1 MARTYAYSADFDKEL
16 ESLFKDAKL
25 LGEGHNGIVYEVP
38 GNKAI
43 KIFTDKNI
51 CKSEADILY
60 KVKKSK
66 YFPRIYKNGEY
77 YILREMVN
85 GKRLDHYI
93 QENGLSQQLIYNLYR
108 LINEFKAL
116 KFTKLDARCRDIYV
130 NENERV
136 KVIDP
141 KQCYKRKVDYPRH
154 LMKGLDGK
162 DILEEFLRGIYIID
176 RRKAEEWD
184 KKINI
189 LRKLGYK
196 IKGLLIIKPL
206 FLVKKY
212 M

>member
-154 LMKGLDGK
+154 LMKGLEGIDC
-162 DILEEFLRGIYIID
+162 LEIFLSGIYSI
-176 RRKAEEWD
+176 D
-184 KKINI
+184 KKTAQEWN
-189 LRKLGYK
+189 KK
-196 IKGLLIIKPL
+196 IEQY
-206 FLVKKY
+206 FKKTRI
-212 M
+212 

>member
-108 LINEFKAL
+108 LINEFKDL

-141 KQCYKRKVDYPRH
+141 KQCYKRKFDYPRH
-154 LMKGLDGK
+154 LMKGLEGIDC
-162 DILEEFLRGIYIID
+162 LEIFLSGIYSI
-176 RRKAEEWD
+176 D
-184 KKINI
+184 KKTAQEWN
-189 LRKLGYK
+189 KK
-196 IKGLLIIKPL
+196 IDQY
-206 FLVKKY
+206 FKKIRI
-212 M
+212 

>member
-85 GKRLDHYI
+85 GKSLDHYI

-154 LMKGLDGK
+154 LMKGLEGIDC
-162 DILEEFLRGIYIID
+162 LEIFLSGIYSI
-176 RRKAEEWD
+176 D
-184 KKINI
+184 KKTAQEWN
-189 LRKLGYK
+189 KK
-196 IKGLLIIKPL
+196 IDQY
-206 FLVKKY
+206 FKKIRI
-212 M
+212 

>member
-154 LMKGLDGK
+154 LMKGLEGIDY
-162 DILEEFLRGIYIID
+162 LEIFLSGIYSI
-176 RRKAEEWD
+176 D
-184 KKINI
+184 KKTAQEWN
-189 LRKLGYK
+189 KK
-196 IKGLLIIKPL
+196 IDQY
-206 FLVKKY
+206 FKKIRI
-212 M
+212 

>member
-154 LMKGLDGK
+154 LMKGLEGIDC
-162 DILEEFLRGIYIID
+162 LEIFLSGIYSI
-176 RRKAEEWD
+176 D
-184 KKINI
+184 KKTAQEWN
-189 LRKLGYK
+189 KK
-196 IKGLLIIKPL
+196 IDQYFNKGT
-206 FLVKKY
+206 
-212 M
+212 

>member
-154 LMKGLDGK
+154 L
-162 DILEEFLRGIYIID
+162 
-176 RRKAEEWD
+176 
-184 KKINI
+184 
-189 LRKLGYK
+189 
-196 IKGLLIIKPL
+196 IKGLEGIDCLEI
-206 FLVKKY
+206 FLSGIYSIDKKTAQEWNKKIDQY
-212 M
+212 FKKIRI

>member
-154 LMKGLDGK
+154 LMKGLEGIDC
-162 DILEEFLRGIYIID
+162 LEIFLSGINSI
-176 RRKAEEWD
+176 D
-184 KKINI
+184 KKTAQEWN
-189 LRKLGYK
+189 KK
-196 IKGLLIIKPL
+196 IDQY
-206 FLVKKY
+206 FKKIRI
-212 M
+212 

>member
-1 MARTYAYSADFDKEL
+1 MARTYAYSADFDKEV

-43 KIFTDKNI
+43 KIFTNKKV
-51 CKSEADILY
+51 CKSEAEILY

-66 YFPRIYKNGEY
+66 YFPNIYKNGDF

-154 LMKGLDGK
+154 LMKGLEGIDC
-162 DILEEFLRGIYIID
+162 LEIFLSGIYSI
-176 RRKAEEWD
+176 D
-184 KKINI
+184 KKTAQEWN
-189 LRKLGYK
+189 KK
-196 IKGLLIIKPL
+196 IDQY
-206 FLVKKY
+206 FKKIRI
-212 M
+212 

>member
-1 MARTYAYSADFDKEL
+1 MARTDAYSADFDKEL

-154 LMKGLDGK
+154 LMKGLEGIDC
-162 DILEEFLRGIYIID
+162 LEIFLSGIYSI
-176 RRKAEEWD
+176 D
-184 KKINI
+184 KKTAQEWN
-189 LRKLGYK
+189 KK
-196 IKGLLIIKPL
+196 IDQY
-206 FLVKKY
+206 FKKIRI
-212 M
+212 

>member
-1 MARTYAYSADFDKEL
+1 MARTYAYSADFDKEV

-154 LMKGLDGK
+154 LMKGLEGIDC
-162 DILEEFLRGIYIID
+162 LEIFLSGIYSI
-176 RRKAEEWD
+176 D
-184 KKINI
+184 KKTAQEWN
-189 LRKLGYK
+189 KK
-196 IKGLLIIKPL
+196 IDQY
-206 FLVKKY
+206 FKKIRI
-212 M
+212 

>member
-136 KVIDP
+136 KAIDP

-154 LMKGLDGK
+154 LMKGLEGIDC
-162 DILEEFLRGIYIID
+162 LEIFLSGIYSI
-176 RRKAEEWD
+176 D
-184 KKINI
+184 KKTAQEWN
-189 LRKLGYK
+189 KK
-196 IKGLLIIKPL
+196 IDQY
-206 FLVKKY
+206 FKKIRI
-212 M
+212 

>member
-154 LMKGLDGK
+154 LMKGLEGIDC
-162 DILEEFLRGIYIID
+162 LEIFLSGIYSI
-176 RRKAEEWD
+176 D
-184 KKINI
+184 KKTAQEWN
-189 LRKLGYK
+189 KK
-196 IKGLLIIKPL
+196 IAQY
-206 FLVKKY
+206 FKKIRI
-212 M
+212 

>member
-136 KVIDP
+136 RVIDP

-154 LMKGLDGK
+154 LMKGLEGIDC
-162 DILEEFLRGIYIID
+162 LEIFLSGIYSI
-176 RRKAEEWD
+176 D
-184 KKINI
+184 KKTAQEWN
-189 LRKLGYK
+189 KK
-196 IKGLLIIKPL
+196 IDQY
-206 FLVKKY
+206 FKKIRI
-212 M
+212 